1 MSARPARTATD
12 FADHTDRDHCAG
24 PTGGAATRAV
34 PGPRVKSSGAGKR
47 GNGNAEPASSPGDFP
62 KDAPGS
68 SDARHNQVGSVTPA
82 DVADNTCDNPRGV
95 LERPSN
101 MTRAKAMTSNTAPP
115 PSDAAAAQ
123 PGQPR
128 KWVPRL
134 VAYITYLAGFG
145 NIASAISPGFRH
157 SRVHSLSVKVP
168 TEVQNLAAAATLMS
182 GVLLVL
188 IAHALKRRKKRAWWV
203 AVVLLITVVVFH
215 LVRSFRG
222 EDRDAATHYLGIQIF
237 LTIVVL
243 VLLLVYREEFYA
255 LGDPYT
261 RWRALRAFVLL
272 AAFSFASGMA
282 LMYWQSKHI
291 DGDPSAWTR
300 LQHVALGL
308 MGIDGPVNF
317 KRGSTDDLVA
327 ALLGGLGLMTAL
339 IVAYLVLRP
348 AEPIARQSAQDDER
362 LRELIAKQ
370 GRRDSLA
377 YFATHR
383 DKSVIWSP
391 SGKAA
396 ITYRV
401 VSGVMLASGDPIG
414 DPEAWPGAIKVYVEE
429 ADRHAWVVAV
439 VGCSETGGEVWC
451 READLDA
458 LELGDEAICYADKF
472 SLEGR
477 AMRNVRQMVNRV
489 ERQGYECQVRRLK
502 DIPRSEV
509 ELIKTG
515 IEAWRGSSERGSFS
529 MALGPDRFGDP
540 SDGECV
546 VATAT
551 KDREV
556 RALINFVPWGTDG
569 MSLDLMVRDR
579 EAEPGLNEL
588 LIVKAMQATKELGIT
603 RASLNFAVFRSALER
618 GEKLG
623 AGPITRMWRSTL
635 VFFSRWYQIE
645 SLYKFNSKFQPEWV
659 PRFVAFKNTR
669 DIPRVG
675 LAYAEAEGFIVPP
688 GLPWSKK
695 DRDEREL
702 DDNDDGGVDAECPD
716 KDEDCPGAGADGG
729 ADRGADTGAGRGPD
743 AGAGREQRR
752 VPEPEAAVGGPGG
765 RKAANG

>member
-1 MSARPARTATD
+1 
-12 FADHTDRDHCAG
+12 
-24 PTGGAATRAV
+24 
-34 PGPRVKSSGAGKR
+34 
-47 GNGNAEPASSPGDFP
+47 
-62 KDAPGS
+62 
-68 SDARHNQVGSVTPA
+68 
-82 DVADNTCDNPRGV
+82 
-95 LERPSN
+95 
-101 MTRAKAMTSNTAPP
+101 MTSKTAPP
-115 PSDAAAAQ
+115 TPPTSDAAAAQ
-123 PGQPR
+123 PQTR
-128 KWVPRL
+128 RAWVPRL
-134 VAYITYLAGFG
+134 VAFVTYLAGFS
-145 NIASAISPGFRH
+145 NIASAISPGFKH
-157 SRVHSLSVKVP
+157 SRLHSISVKVP
-168 TEVQNLAAAATLMS
+168 VEVQNLAAAATLMS
-182 GVLLVL
+182 GILLVL
-188 IAHALKRRKKRAWWV
+188 IAHALKRRKRRAWWV
-203 AVVLLITVVVFH
+203 AVVLLVTVVLFH
-215 LVRSFRG
+215 LVRSFRAS
-222 EDRDAATHYLGIQIF
+222 EHDAPIHYLGLQIV
-237 LTIVVL
+237 LTL
-243 VLLLVYREEFYA
+243 VLLILLVVYREEFYA

-272 AAFSFASGMA
+272 AGFSFSAGMA
-282 LMYWQSKHI
+282 LMYLQSKRI
-291 DGDPSAWTR
+291 ESNPSAWER

-308 MGIDGPVNF
+308 IGVEGPVHF
-317 KRGSTDDLVA
+317 TKDSTDDLVYYS
-327 ALLGGLGLMTAL
+327 LVGLGGMTAL

-348 AEPIARQSAQDDER
+348 AEPIARLSDEDDAR

-414 DPEAWPGAIKVYVEE
+414 DPEAWPGAIKVFVEE

-458 LELGDEAICYADKF
+458 LELGDEAICHVDKF

-489 ERQGYECQVRRLK
+489 ERQGYQCQVRRLK

-540 SDGECV
+540 ADGECV

-551 KDREV
+551 KDGEV
-556 RALINFVPWGTDG
+556 RALINFVPWGPDG

-588 LIVKAMQATKELGIT
+588 LIVKAMQAAKDLGIV

-623 AGPITRMWRSTL
+623 AGPITRMWRSVL

-695 DRDEREL
+695 DRDTREL
-702 DDNDDGGVDAECPD
+702 EDLPAECPEAAD
-716 KDEDCPGAGADGG
+716 GEGEDCPKQ
-729 ADRGADTGAGRGPD
+729 
-743 AGAGREQRR
+743 REQAE
-752 VPEPEAAVGGPGG
+752 VSTPAG

>member
-1 MSARPARTATD
+1 MTSKT
-12 FADHTDRDHCAG
+12 
-24 PTGGAATRAV
+24 V
-34 PGPRVKSSGAGKR
+34 P
-47 GNGNAEPASSPGDFP
+47 P
-62 KDAPGS
+62 K
-68 SDARHNQVGSVTPA
+68 SDA
-82 DVADNTCDNPRGV
+82 
-95 LERPSN
+95 
-101 MTRAKAMTSNTAPP
+101 TAPP
-115 PSDAAAAQ
+115 Q
-123 PGQPR
+123 QPR
-128 KWVPRL
+128 TWVPRL
-134 VAYITYLAGFG
+134 VAFITYLAGFG
-145 NIASAISPGFRH
+145 NIASAISPGFKH
-157 SRVHSLSVKVP
+157 SRLHAISVRVP
-168 TEVQNLAAAATLMS
+168 TEVQNLAAAATLLS
-182 GVLLVL
+182 GILLVL
-188 IAHALKRRKKRAWWV
+188 VAHALKRRKRRAWWV
-203 AVVLLITVVVFH
+203 AVVLLVTVVVFH
-215 LVRSFRG
+215 LVRSFRVP
-222 EDRDAATHYLGIQIF
+222 DHDAPMHYLGIQMV
-237 LTIVVL
+237 LTI
-243 VLLLVYREEFYA
+243 LLLILLVVYRDEFYA

-272 AAFSFASGMA
+272 AGFSFVTGMA
-282 LMYWQSKHI
+282 LMYWQGKRI
-291 DGDPSAWTR
+291 EGDPSAWER

-308 MGIDGPVNF
+308 VGIEGPVRF
-317 KRGSTDDLVA
+317 KPHAGSTDDLVA
-327 ALLGGLGLMTAL
+327 AMLLGLGLMTAL
-339 IVAYLVLRP
+339 IVAYLLLRP
-348 AEPIARQSAQDDER
+348 AEPIARQSAEDDTR

-414 DPEAWPGAIKVYVEE
+414 DPEAWPGAIKVFVEE

-458 LELGDEAICYADKF
+458 LELGDEAICDVAAF

-502 DIPRSEV
+502 DMPRAEV
-509 ELIKTG
+509 ERIKTG
-515 IEAWRGSSERGSFS
+515 IQAWRGASERGSFS
-529 MALGPDRFGDP
+529 MALGPERFGDP
-540 SDGECV
+540 ADGECV

-551 KDREV
+551 KDGEV
-556 RALINFVPWGTDG
+556 RALINFVPWGRDG

-588 LIVKAMQATKELGIT
+588 LIVKAVQACQGLGII
-603 RASLNFAVFRSALER
+603 RVSLNFAVFRSALER

-623 AGPITRMWRSTL
+623 AGPITRMWRSVL

-645 SLYKFNSKFQPEWV
+645 SLYKFNSKFQPVWV
-659 PRFVAFKNTR
+659 PRFVVFKNTR

-695 DRDEREL
+695 HQDERDL
-702 DDNDDGGVDAECPD
+702 DVDGGPD
-716 KDEDCPGAGADGG
+716 DCPGEHDGYP
-729 ADRGADTGAGRGPD
+729 APD
-743 AGAGREQRR
+743 EQRDHEGKDCAGPPAAER
-752 VPEPEAAVGGPGG
+752 AAQRAVEQRAAEQRAAEQRTLAAAAARKSGGTGESTPDVPPG
-765 RKAANG
+765 RKAAND

>member
-1 MSARPARTATD
+1 MNS
-12 FADHTDRDHCAG
+12 
-24 PTGGAATRAV
+24 
-34 PGPRVKSSGAGKR
+34 K
-47 GNGNAEPASSPGDFP
+47 
-62 KDAPGS
+62 
-68 SDARHNQVGSVTPA
+68 
-82 DVADNTCDNPRGV
+82 
-95 LERPSN
+95 
-101 MTRAKAMTSNTAPP
+101 TAPP

-123 PGQPR
+123 PQHR

-134 VAYITYLAGFG
+134 VAFITYLAGFG

-157 SRVHSLSVKVP
+157 SRVHSISVKVP

-203 AVVLLITVVVFH
+203 AVVLLVTVVGFH
-215 LVRSFRG
+215 VVRSLRAD
-222 EDRDAATHYLGIQIF
+222 DRDLRSGAEGIVGAAPAHFLGVQIV
-237 LTIVVL
+237 LTVL
-243 VLLLVYREEFYA
+243 LLILLLVYRKEFYA

-291 DGDPSAWTR
+291 QGNPNAWTR

-308 MGIDGPVNF
+308 IGIDGPVSF

-348 AEPIARQSAQDDER
+348 AEPIARQSPEDDQR

-414 DPEAWPGAIKVYVEE
+414 DPEAWPGAIKVFVEE

-458 LELGDEAICYADKF
+458 LELGDEAICHTDTF

-502 DIPRSEV
+502 DIPRSEI

-515 IEAWRGSSERGSFS
+515 IEAWRGASERGSFS

-540 SDGECV
+540 ADGECV

-551 KDREV
+551 KDGEV
-556 RALINFVPWGTDG
+556 RALINFVPWGPDG

-588 LIVKAMQATKELGIT
+588 LIVKAMQAAKGLGIT

-702 DDNDDGGVDAECPD
+702 DGENGGECPEDGECADDLAADDGDRAETGEGVEKSA
-716 KDEDCPGAGADGG
+716 AA
-729 ADRGADTGAGRGPD
+729 
-743 AGAGREQRR
+743 
-752 VPEPEAAVGGPGG
+752 EPEAALRGRGGQ
-765 RKAANG
+765 KAANG

>member
-1 MSARPARTATD
+1 VSAGPARTATV
-12 FADHTDRDHCAG
+12 
-24 PTGGAATRAV
+24 AV
-34 PGPRVKSSGAGKR
+34 SVPKPRVNSSGTGKR
-47 GNGNAEPASSPGDFP
+47 GGEAIRQSSGGDLP
-62 KDAPGS
+62 KDAPARPG
-68 SDARHNQVGSVTPA
+68 ARHNQVGSATPA
-82 DVADNTCDNPRGV
+82 DDAGNAGDADNTDNRHGA

-101 MTRAKAMTSNTAPP
+101 MTRAKTMNSKTAPP
-115 PSDAAAAQ
+115 PSDAAAVEPQ
-123 PGQPR
+123 QR
-128 KWVPRL
+128 RNWVPRL
-134 VAYITYLAGFG
+134 VAFITYLAGFG
-145 NIASAISPGFRH
+145 NIASAISPGYRH
-157 SRVHSLSVKVP
+157 SRVHPFLVKVP

-182 GVLLVL
+182 GVVLVL

-203 AVVLLITVVVFH
+203 AVVLLVTVVAFH
-215 LVRSFRG
+215 LVRSFRS
-222 EDRDAATHYLGIQIF
+222 EDRDAATHYLGVQIV

-272 AAFSFASGMA
+272 AAFSFSSGMA
-282 LMYWQSKHI
+282 LMYWQGKHI
-291 DGDPSAWTR
+291 SGDPTLWAR
-300 LQHVALGL
+300 FEHVALGL
-308 MGIDGPVNF
+308 VGIEGPVTF
-317 KRGSTDDLVA
+317 KRGATDDLVA
-327 ALLGGLGLMTAL
+327 VLLGGLGLMTAL

-348 AEPIARQSAQDDER
+348 AEPIARQSAEDDER

-377 YFATHR
+377 YFATHS

-458 LELGDEAICYADKF
+458 LELGDEAICYSDKF

-540 SDGECV
+540 GDGECV

-551 KDREV
+551 KDGEV

-588 LIVKAMQATKELGIT
+588 LIVKAMQAAKGLGII

-659 PRFVAFKNTR
+659 PRYVAFKNTR

-695 DRDEREL
+695 VRDEREL
-702 DDNDDGGVDAECPD
+702 DDVDVDAECPVY
-716 KDEDCPGAGADGG
+716 GAKDGG
-729 ADRGADTGAGRGPD
+729 AEDCGAEVGTGDKD
-743 AGAGREQRR
+743 AEKSA
-752 VPEPEAAVGGPGG
+752 PAEPEAALRGPGG
-765 RKAANG
+765 QKSANG

>member
-1 MSARPARTATD
+1 MTSKSAPSKPDAT
-12 FADHTDRDHCAG
+12 
-24 PTGGAATRAV
+24 AV
-34 PGPRVKSSGAGKR
+34 P
-47 GNGNAEPASSPGDFP
+47 
-62 KDAPGS
+62 
-68 SDARHNQVGSVTPA
+68 
-82 DVADNTCDNPRGV
+82 
-95 LERPSN
+95 
-101 MTRAKAMTSNTAPP
+101 PP
-115 PSDAAAAQ
+115 Q
-123 PGQPR
+123 R
-128 KWVPRL
+128 RTWVPRL
-134 VAYITYLAGFG
+134 VAFITYLAGFS
-145 NIASAISPGFRH
+145 NIASAISPGFKH
-157 SRVHSLSVKVP
+157 SRLHSISVKVP
-168 TEVQNLAAAATLMS
+168 TEVQNLAAAATLLS
-182 GVLLVL
+182 GILLVF
-188 IAHALKRRKKRAWWV
+188 IAHALKRRKRRAWWV
-203 AVVLLITVVVFH
+203 AVVLLVTVVLFH
-215 LVRSFRG
+215 LVRSFRAS
-222 EDRDAATHYLGIQIF
+222 DFDAPIHYLGLQIV
-237 LTIVVL
+237 LTL
-243 VLLLVYREEFYA
+243 VLLILLVVYRDEFYA

-272 AAFSFASGMA
+272 AAFSFTAGMA
-282 LMYWQSKHI
+282 LMYWQGKRI
-291 DGDPSAWTR
+291 EGDPSAFDR

-308 MGIDGPVNF
+308 IGIEGPVVF
-317 KRGSTDDLVA
+317 KGTATDDLVA
-327 ALLGGLGLMTAL
+327 YSLAGLGMMTAL
-339 IVAYLVLRP
+339 IVAYLLLRP
-348 AEPIARQSAQDDER
+348 AEPIARQSAEDDAR

-414 DPEAWPGAIKVYVEE
+414 DPEAWPGAIKVFAEE

-458 LELGDEAICYADKF
+458 LELGDEAICQVDQF

-489 ERQGYECQVRRLK
+489 ERQGYESQVRRLK
-502 DIPRSEV
+502 DIPREEV
-509 ELIKTG
+509 ERIQTG
-515 IEAWRGSSERGSFS
+515 IQAWRGASERGSFS

-540 SDGECV
+540 ADGECV

-551 KDREV
+551 KDGEV
-556 RALINFVPWGTDG
+556 RALINFVPWGPDG

-588 LIVKAMQATKELGIT
+588 LIVKAMQAAKGLGIV

-623 AGPITRMWRSTL
+623 AGPITRMWRSVL

-645 SLYKFNSKFQPEWV
+645 SLYKFNSKFQPVWV

-695 DRDEREL
+695 SRDEREL
-702 DDNDDGGVDAECPD
+702 DDIPVECLDHVGEPDA
-716 KDEDCPGAGADGG
+716 
-729 ADRGADTGAGRGPD
+729 GPD
-743 AGAGREQRR
+743 ARSGSGPDSGLDCGPGGLDSG
-752 VPEPEAAVGGPGG
+752 PETTDGCPKQSVKEAAPTPGG

>member
-1 MSARPARTATD
+1 VSTRFTRSATATL
-12 FADHTDRDHCAG
+12 T
-24 PTGGAATRAV
+24 AARA
-34 PGPRVKSSGAGKR
+34 RSG
-47 GNGNAEPASSPGDFP
+47 GDFP
-62 KDAPGS
+62 KDASKSP
-68 SDARHNQVGSVTPA
+68 DTRHNQVGSATPA
-82 DVADNTCDNPRGV
+82 DDADNTCDNLRGA

-101 MTRAKAMTSNTAPP
+101 MTRAKTMTSKSAPS
-115 PSDAAAAQ
+115 PSDAAAPQ
-123 PGQPR
+123 PQPR

-134 VAYITYLAGFG
+134 VALITYLAGFG

-157 SRVHSLSVKVP
+157 SRVHSISVKVP

-188 IAHALKRRKKRAWWV
+188 VAHALKRRKKRAWWV
-203 AVVLLITVVVFH
+203 AVVLLVTVVVFH
-215 LVRSFRG
+215 TVRSFRS
-222 EDRDAATHYLGIQIF
+222 EDHDAATHYLGVQIVF
-237 LTIVVL
+237 TVLLL

-282 LMYWQSKHI
+282 LMYWQGKRI
-291 DGDPSAWTR
+291 EGNPTLWVR
-300 LQHVALGL
+300 FQHVALGL
-308 MGIDGPVNF
+308 IGIDGPVNF

-348 AEPIARQSAQDDER
+348 AEPVARQSAEDDER

-377 YFATHR
+377 YFATHS

-458 LELGDEAICYADKF
+458 LELGDEAICYTDKF

-502 DIPRSEV
+502 DIPRAEV

-515 IEAWRGSSERGSFS
+515 IEAWRGASERGSFS
-529 MALGPDRFGDP
+529 MALGPERFGDP
-540 SDGECV
+540 ADGECV

-588 LIVKAMQATKELGIT
+588 LIVKAMQAAGGLGIV

-695 DRDEREL
+695 VRDEREL
-702 DDNDDGGVDAECPD
+702 DDLDGECPD
-716 KDEDCPGAGADGG
+716 REDCADKDCDIQDGADE
-729 ADRGADTGAGRGPD
+729 GADTEGADKSCDLDEGTENCAAVEPV
-743 AGAGREQRR
+743 AAL
-752 VPEPEAAVGGPGG
+752 PEPEAALPGPGG
-765 RKAANG
+765 QKAVNG